1 MEISHSSNPLD
12 AFINSMGKSE
22 ILERSYLRHRIYMNQ
37 REKLYN
43 KVSTIAFVP
52 CFSWDRVDFLHNSGI
67 TLCFGFR
74 KKNVDNTPVFQLLLS
89 STTQSQKC
97 FSFSPCHT
105 VLPAGSSEVQGAGRG
120 QNQNNLSKLAKR
132 MFHTLWHSA
141 RKL

>member
-1 MEISHSSNPLD
+1 MEISHSSSPLD

-74 KKNVDNTPVFQLLLS
+74 KKTL
-89 STTQSQKC
+89 TTHQCFSCCWVVLQSQKC